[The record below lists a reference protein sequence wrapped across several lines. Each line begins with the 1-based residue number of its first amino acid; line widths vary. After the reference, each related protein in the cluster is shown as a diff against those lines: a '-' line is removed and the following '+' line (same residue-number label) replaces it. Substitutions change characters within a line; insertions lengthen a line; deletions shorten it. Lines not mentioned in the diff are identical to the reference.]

1 MGDTVDA
8 GDYVTVT
15 DALSV
20 HLSGKK
26 ATDKVYVSHTG
37 FMGGLKEVPIGR
49 MRERRPEEVSS
60 RGCDVALD
68 LAETCLGQVV
78 VWWMG
83 MEAID
88 GLQWLEHCSARRQ
101 SRTKAR

>member
-26 ATDKVYVSHTG
+26 SSDKVYVSHTG

-49 MRERRPEEVSS
+49 MRERRPEEVSL
-60 RGCDVALD
+60 RVCDLVLCFS
-68 LAETCLGQVV
+68 E
-78 VWWMG
+78 
-83 MEAID
+83 
-88 GLQWLEHCSARRQ
+88 S
-101 SRTKAR
+101 